1 MASWTSS
8 DSLPD
13 LKELEKKI
21 GRKTPESLVVSIR
34 DHAMDCDEKGDQNDI
49 DKDNESFS
57 EKIQHLKRE
66 MRGLRRADVQ
76 ILWQLVAVH
85 EGLEAL
91 RWLEEEPGGAL
102 ASGASSL
109 TGSQS
114 SLGTAEGACWPSLT
128 PSSPV
133 HGECSP
139 PRTEPAGVPLSP
151 QQETPQAA
159 NQKGQSLP
167 KPALWSEEAGSTSG
181 PAGPERGVRDLM
193 WSIGRNKRTPS
204 CSTGP
209 DPGGSDTGTPPGT
222 CSQGSGSLPTAPQDY
237 QNSTQA
243 VRTALDNKRPKR
255 GSGGGSAPTNHKGE
269 TKTRGD
275 VAEGRVQRAAG
286 RQGGEEELSVEAALF
301 GYDAQWRWVES
312 QDDVTFL

>member
-1 MASWTSS
+1 
-8 DSLPD
+8 
-13 LKELEKKI
+13 
-21 GRKTPESLVVSIR
+21 
-34 DHAMDCDEKGDQNDI
+34 MDCNEKGDQNDI

-151 QQETPQAA
+151 LQETPQAA

-181 PAGPERGVRDLM
+181 PAGPERGVRDLR

-204 CSTGP
+204 CSTSP
-209 DPGGSDTGTPPGT
+209 DPGGSDTGTPPRT
-222 CSQGSGSLPTAPQDY
+222 CSQGSARCRPRRRTTRRARRPSGRPWTARGRRGGVVGVRPQPITKERRRRGAMSL
-237 QNSTQA
+237 
-243 VRTALDNKRPKR
+243 R
-255 GSGGGSAPTNHKGE
+255 GVSRGPPGGGGARRSSVWRRRCLVMMLSG
-269 TKTRGD
+269 
-275 VAEGRVQRAAG
+275 AG
-286 RQGGEEELSVEAALF
+286 WSHRMM
-301 GYDAQWRWVES
+301 
-312 QDDVTFL
+312 